1 LLIASA
7 DFDPH
12 LQQQRSWPMLALQQV
27 YRFTLGGIAG
37 ATGATA
43 VYPIDLVK
51 TRMQNQRTA
60 AVLLEG
66 FRGLYRGLAPQL
78 VGVAPEKAIK
88 LTVNDFLTDFFR
100 TPCGEIS
107 PLAEIISGG
116 CAGGCQVLFTNP
128 LEIVKIQ
135 LQVAGEVSHAV
146 RPSAIQIAK
155 RLGPFGLYKGSGAC
169 FLRDIPFS
177 AIYFPA
183 YAHLK
188 QFFADAQGH
197 TSPAGLLLAATLAGG
212 PAAALST
219 PADVVKTRIQVRPPK
234 FPFTSSQPSA
244 SVAAARMIWSSG
256 CLIIPSNR

>member
-1 LLIASA
+1 
-7 DFDPH
+7 
-12 LQQQRSWPMLALQQV
+12 M
-27 YRFTLGGIAG
+27 
-37 ATGATA
+37 
-43 VYPIDLVK
+43 
-51 TRMQNQRTA
+51 
-60 AVLLEG
+60 
-66 FRGLYRGLAPQL
+66 
-78 VGVAPEKAIK
+78 APEKAIK

-219 PADVVKTRIQVRPPK
+219 PADVVKTRIQVFPRPGQA
-234 FPFTSSQPSA
+234 TYTGIRHA
-244 SVAAARMIWSSG
+244 IVRIWSEEGGRAFWKGTMARVLRSSPQFG
-256 CLIIPSNR
+256 VTLLTYEMLLRLFPVKF